1 LNATIPTRAELL
13 ADPSVSHW
21 LKDALRAS
29 AKRDILDA
37 LNDANTLQLV
47 LQDDWNKMKMEE
59 V

>member
-1 LNATIPTRAELL
+1 MNATQPTRAELL

-37 LNDANTLQLV
+37 LNDANTLQLL
-47 LQDDWNKMKMEE
+47 LQDDWNRAKLDE